1 MSENKTRKD
10 NIMSTIVEARI
21 TITNPTFPYRVDLG
35 NGYKLDVI
43 ARDEYSFPNNWFRF
57 RPIIIDSR
65 GNAVENL
72 HGVIIS
78 PELLSMRSM
87 KRIAI
92 QIDPQGHLYI
102 HDSLYVGDYL
112 FSADFVDR
120 D

>member
-10 NIMSTIVEARI
+10 SQMNTRVEARF
-21 TITNPTFPYRVDLG
+21 TITNPTFTYRVDLA
-35 NGYKLDVI
+35 NGYKLAVI
-43 ARDEYSFPNNWFRF
+43 ASDETSFPNGWFRF
-57 RPIIIDSR
+57 RPAIIDSR

-78 PELLSMRSM
+78 PELLSIRSM